1 MQIVRYLI
9 LIGFFMMSTT
19 QSAYAFFTENYKR
32 NNNYG
37 VFKRRYSND
46 LYFSVAVSFIPKTF
60 NLNISNMSLYDTNF
74 TNSLTQNASNVA
86 SKSLSDKYTYSLTFG
101 IGYHSAKSGLRHE
114 FQAEWYNLYAKPI
127 TLGGEMVEYYLPNEI
142 GLMAGE
148 NEMQDESTTNTTN
161 NTNTATPKTT
171 TATQIGDKYYVDLGS
186 FSTHV
191 NLTYNL
197 YYNFQNVFKFWS
209 TNWDIYLG
217 AGIGWAIV
225 NGGLYSTKYIVPTEI
240 TQTNANN
247 DGENEQTTT
256 IQNILYENKVDG
268 FSQATDNKV
277 IRKTFFAVAYHA
289 DIGLLANVS
298 QSFAIN
304 IGLHFGATSRPLL
317 TSSFKQISGTST
329 SGSHLEMH
337 IALKVGMFL
346 KALTFS

>member
-9 LIGFFMMSTT
+9 LIGFFIMSTT

-32 NNNYG
+32 HNNYG
-37 VFKRRYSND
+37 VFKRKYSND

-74 TNSLTQNASNVA
+74 TSSITQNASNIA
-86 SKSLSDKYTYSLTFG
+86 GKSLSDTYTYSLTFG

-127 TLGGEMVEYYLPNEI
+127 TLGGEIVEYYLPNEI
-142 GLMAGE
+142 GLIAGE
-148 NEMQDESTTNTTN
+148 NEGQEQTNAT
-161 NTNTATPKTT
+161 TATPKFTN
-171 TATQIGDKYYVDLGS
+171 ATKLGSNYYVDLGS

-197 YYNFQNVFKFWS
+197 YYNFQNVFQFWS
-209 TNWDIYLG
+209 THWDIYLG

-225 NGGLYSTKYIVPTEI
+225 NGGLYSTKYIVPTQIKLETASNTEP
-240 TQTNANN
+240 TQDNI
-247 DGENEQTTT
+247 EQTTT
-256 IQNILYENKVDG
+256 TQNILYENNVSN
-268 FSQATDNKV
+268 FSTATDNKV

-289 DIGLLANVS
+289 DIGVLANVS

-304 IGLHFGATSRPLL
+304 LGLHFGATSKPLL
-317 TSSFKQISGTST
+317 TSNFKQISGTST
-329 SGSHLEMH
+329 SSSHLEMH

>member
-9 LIGFFMMSTT
+9 LIGFFIMSTT

-32 NNNYG
+32 HNNYG
-37 VFKRRYSND
+37 VFKRKYSND

-74 TNSLTQNASNVA
+74 TNSLTQNASNIA
-86 SKSLSDKYTYSLTFG
+86 GKSLSDTYTYSLTFG

-127 TLGGEMVEYYLPNEI
+127 TLGGEIVEYYLPNEI
-142 GLMAGE
+142 GLIAGE
-148 NEMQDESTTNTTN
+148 NEGQEQTNAT
-161 NTNTATPKTT
+161 TATPKFTN
-171 TATQIGDKYYVDLGS
+171 ATKLGSNYYVDLGS

-197 YYNFQNVFKFWS
+197 YYNFQNVFQFWS
-209 TNWDIYLG
+209 THWDIYLG

-225 NGGLYSTKYIVPTEI
+225 NGGLYSTKYIVPTQIKLETASNTEP
-240 TQTNANN
+240 TQDNI
-247 DGENEQTTT
+247 EQTTT
-256 IQNILYENKVDG
+256 TQNILYENNVSN
-268 FSQATDNKV
+268 FSTATDNKV

-289 DIGLLANVS
+289 DIGVLANVS

-304 IGLHFGATSRPLL
+304 LGLHFGATSRPLL
-317 TSSFKQISGTST
+317 TSNFKQISGTST

>member
-9 LIGFFMMSTT
+9 LIGFFIMSTT

-37 VFKRRYSND
+37 VFKRKYSND
-46 LYFSVAVSFIPKTF
+46 LYFSVAVGFIPKTF
-60 NLNISNMSLYDTNF
+60 NLNLSNMSLYDTNF
-74 TNSLTQNASNVA
+74 TNSITQNASNIA
-86 SKSLSDKYTYSLTFG
+86 DKSLSDKYTYSLTFG
-101 IGYHSAKSGLRHE
+101 IGYHSAKSGFRHE
-114 FQAEWYNLYAKPI
+114 FQVEWYNLYAKPL
-127 TLGGEMVEYYLPNEI
+127 TLGGETIAYY
-142 GLMAGE
+142 
-148 NEMQDESTTNTTN
+148 MQNDNQQ
-161 NTNTATPKTT
+161 TAVQKTT
-171 TATQIGDKYYVDLGS
+171 QATKIGDNYYVDLGS

-209 TNWDIYLG
+209 TSWDVYLG

-225 NGGLYSTKYIVPTEI
+225 NGGLYSTKYIVPTTI
-240 TQTNANN
+240 TQENTNGAT
-247 DGENEQTTT
+247 EEQTNTEQATT
-256 IQNILYENKVDG
+256 IQNILYENNVSN
-268 FSQATDNKV
+268 FSTATDNKV

-289 DIGLLANVS
+289 DIGVLANVS

>member
-1 MQIVRYLI
+1 MNIIRYVI
-9 LIGFFMMSTT
+9 LIACLVISTT
-19 QSAYAFFTENYKR
+19 QPAYAFFTENYKR
-32 NNNYG
+32 HNNYG
-37 VFKRRYSND
+37 VFKRKYSND

-74 TNSLTQNASNVA
+74 TSSITQNASNIA
-86 SKSLSDKYTYSLTFG
+86 GKSLSDAYTYSLTFG

-114 FQAEWYNLYAKPI
+114 FQAEWYNIYAKPL
-127 TLGGEMVEYYLPNEI
+127 TLGGETIAYY
-142 GLMAGE
+142 
-148 NEMQDESTTNTTN
+148 MQNDNQQ
-161 NTNTATPKTT
+161 TAVQKITQ
-171 TATQIGDKYYVDLGS
+171 ATKIGDNYYVDLGS

-197 YYNFQNVFKFWS
+197 YYNFQNVFQFLS

-225 NGGLYSTKYIVPTEI
+225 NGGLYSTKYIVPTQIKLETASNTEQ
-240 TQTNANN
+240 TQDNI
-247 DGENEQTTT
+247 EQTTT
-256 IQNILYENKVDG
+256 TQNVLYENNVSN
-268 FSQATDNKV
+268 FSTATDNKV

-289 DIGLLANVS
+289 DIGVLANVS

-304 IGLHFGATSRPLL
+304 LGLHFGATSRPLL

>member
-9 LIGFFMMSTT
+9 LIGFFIMTTT

-37 VFKRRYSND
+37 VFKRKYSND
-46 LYFSVAVSFIPKTF
+46 LYFSVAVGFIPKTF
-60 NLNISNMSLYDTNF
+60 NLNLSNMSLYDTNF
-74 TNSLTQNASNVA
+74 TNSITQNASNIA
-86 SKSLSDKYTYSLTFG
+86 GKSLSDKYTYSLTFG

-114 FQAEWYNLYAKPI
+114 FQVEWYNLYAKPL
-127 TLGGEMVEYYLPNEI
+127 TLGGETIAYY
-142 GLMAGE
+142 
-148 NEMQDESTTNTTN
+148 MQNDNQQ
-161 NTNTATPKTT
+161 TAVQKTT
-171 TATQIGDKYYVDLGS
+171 QATKIGNNYYVDLGS

-225 NGGLYSTKYIVPTEI
+225 NGGLYSTKYIVPTAI
-240 TQTNANN
+240 TQTNTNN
-247 DGENEQTTT
+247 TGENEQATT
-256 IQNILYENKVDG
+256 IQNILYENNVSN
-268 FSQATDNKV
+268 FSTATDNKV

-289 DIGLLANVS
+289 DIGVLANVS

-304 IGLHFGATSRPLL
+304 LGLHFGATSRPLL

>member
-9 LIGFFMMSTT
+9 LIGFFIVSTT

-37 VFKRRYSND
+37 VFKRKYSND
-46 LYFSVAVSFIPKTF
+46 LYFSVAVGFIPKTF
-60 NLNISNMSLYDTNF
+60 NLNLSNISLYDTNF
-74 TNSLTQNASNVA
+74 TNSLTQNASNIA
-86 SKSLSDKYTYSLTFG
+86 GKSLSDTYTYSLTFG

-114 FQAEWYNLYAKPI
+114 FQAEWYNLYAKPL
-127 TLGGEMVEYYLPNEI
+127 TLGGETIAYY
-142 GLMAGE
+142 
-148 NEMQDESTTNTTN
+148 MQNDSQQ
-161 NTNTATPKTT
+161 TAVQKTT
-171 TATQIGDKYYVDLGS
+171 QATKIGDNYYVDLGS

-209 TNWDIYLG
+209 TSWDVYLG

-225 NGGLYSTKYIVPTEI
+225 NGGLYTTKYIVPTAI
-240 TQTNANN
+240 TQENTNGAT
-247 DGENEQTTT
+247 EEQTNTEQATT
-256 IQNILYENKVDG
+256 IQNILYENNVSN
-268 FSQATDNKV
+268 FSTATDNKV

-289 DIGLLANVS
+289 DIGVLANVS

-304 IGLHFGATSRPLL
+304 LGLHFGATSKPLL
-317 TSSFKQISGTST
+317 TSNFKQISGTST

>member
-1 MQIVRYLI
+1 MIYI
-9 LIGFFMMSTT
+9 
-19 QSAYAFFTENYKR
+19 
-32 NNNYG
+32 
-37 VFKRRYSND
+37 
-46 LYFSVAVSFIPKTF
+46 SVLQLV
-60 NLNISNMSLYDTNF
+60 LLSLYDTNF
-74 TNSLTQNASNVA
+74 TNSITQNASNIA
-86 SKSLSDKYTYSLTFG
+86 GKSLSDKYTYSLTFG

-114 FQAEWYNLYAKPI
+114 FQVEWYNLYAKPL
-127 TLGGEMVEYYLPNEI
+127 TLGGETIAYY
-142 GLMAGE
+142 
-148 NEMQDESTTNTTN
+148 MQNDNQQ
-161 NTNTATPKTT
+161 TAVQKTT
-171 TATQIGDKYYVDLGS
+171 QATKIGNNYYVDLGS

-225 NGGLYSTKYIVPTEI
+225 NGGLYSTKYIVPTAI
-240 TQTNANN
+240 TQTNTNN
-247 DGENEQTTT
+247 TGENEQATT
-256 IQNILYENKVDG
+256 IQNILYENNVSN
-268 FSQATDNKV
+268 FSTATDNKV

-289 DIGLLANVS
+289 DIGVLANVS

-304 IGLHFGATSRPLL
+304 LGLHFGATSRPLL

>member
-9 LIGFFMMSTT
+9 LIGFFIMSTT

-37 VFKRRYSND
+37 VFKRKYSND
-46 LYFSVAVSFIPKTF
+46 LYFSVAVGFIPKTF
-60 NLNISNMSLYDTNF
+60 NLNLSNISLYDTNF
-74 TNSLTQNASNVA
+74 TNSLTQNASNIA
-86 SKSLSDKYTYSLTFG
+86 GKSLSDTYTYSLTFG

-114 FQAEWYNLYAKPI
+114 FQAEWYNLYAKPL

-142 GLMAGE
+142 GLMTGE
-148 NEMQDESTTNTTN
+148 NEGQEQTNAT
-161 NTNTATPKTT
+161 TATPKFTN
-171 TATQIGDKYYVDLGS
+171 ATKLGDNYYIDLGS

-197 YYNFQNVFKFWS
+197 YYNFQNIFKFWS
-209 TNWDIYLG
+209 TSWDVYLG

-225 NGGLYSTKYIVPTEI
+225 NGGLYSTKYIVPTAI
-240 TQTNANN
+240 TQENTNSATEEQTNT
-247 DGENEQTTT
+247 EQTTT
-256 IQNILYENKVDG
+256 IQNILYENNVSN
-268 FSQATDNKV
+268 FSTATNNKV

-289 DIGLLANVS
+289 DIGVLANVS

-304 IGLHFGATSRPLL
+304 LGLHFGATSRPLL
-317 TSSFKQISGTST
+317 TSNFKQISGTST